1 MLSKKTI
8 AVLFGGVSSEHD
20 VSCVSAA
27 SVLDNIDE
35 GKFDIY
41 KVGITKTGRWK
52 LFTGDNSLLPN
63 DKWDTPEYTTH
74 AFIPP
79 DSEIGGLMIFEPQGV
94 KTLKL
99 DAVFPVLHGKNGED
113 GTVQGL
119 LQLAQI
125 PYVGCNCA
133 VSVVCMDK
141 ALTNSAC
148 DMAGVAQANWV
159 EMIKSDYLSD
169 KESCVANAAEYLGYP
184 IFVKPANAGSS
195 VGITKAHDETELE
208 KGIEIAFAEDDKI
221 VLEQGIDGWEV
232 ECAVLGNENPQA
244 SVVGEILPCNEF
256 YDYQAKYQGDSG
268 LAIPPVNISE
278 QKAQEVRGAAVEI
291 YKSLGC
297 QGMARMDF
305 FVDKVSG
312 EVLFNE
318 PNTLPGFTS
327 ISMYPKLWNVSGIKY
342 SDLLNR
348 LIELALERGGK
359 I

>member
-94 KTLKL
+94 RTVKL

-208 KGIEIAFAEDDKI
+208 KGIEPQDFAQLYPEYNALAGGCRFQPCLHDR
-221 VLEQGIDGWEV
+221 EPG
-232 ECAVLGNENPQA
+232 CAVHAAVDRGELSAARWARYRELLG
-244 SVVGEILPCNEF
+244 
-256 YDYQAKYQGDSG
+256 
-268 LAIPPVNISE
+268 
-278 QKAQEVRGAAVEI
+278 EVREKWKGRYI
-291 YKSLGC
+291 
-297 QGMARMDF
+297 
-305 FVDKVSG
+305 
-312 EVLFNE
+312 
-318 PNTLPGFTS
+318 
-327 ISMYPKLWNVSGIKY
+327 
-342 SDLLNR
+342 
-348 LIELALERGGK
+348 
-359 I
+359 